1 MIKSMTGFGRS
12 EYSDEK
18 RNVTVEIKTVN
29 HRYFDVN
36 CRVPRR
42 YSFVEDK
49 LKALIKE
56 TVKRG
61 KVEVS
66 VAVENLTDG
75 DTTISLNLDIAKA
88 YIDRLNELKANFQL
102 NGEVD
107 LTYVATL
114 PEVMKSMAKVA
125 DEEEILNAILTPT
138 EMAAN
143 NLNEMRLIE
152 GEKLAKDI
160 LRRKEVVAGIVAKI
174 AERAAS
180 VPAAYRLKL
189 EERLNELLDKKIE
202 IPEDR
207 IITELA
213 IFADKCNIDE
223 EITRLKSHLSQ
234 FESIVMESGQPD
246 GKKMDFIIQEMNREA
261 NTIGSKANDLEI
273 TNMVIE
279 IKAEIEKIREQVQNI
294 E

>member
-160 LRRKEVVAGIVAKI
+160 LRRKEVVAGIVAQI
-174 AERAAS
+174 GERAAS

-246 GKKMDFIIQEMNREA
+246 GKKLDFIIQEMNREA

>member
-160 LRRKEVVAGIVAKI
+160 LRRKEVVAGIVAQI
-174 AERAAS
+174 GERAAS

-202 IPEDR
+202 IPEER

-246 GKKMDFIIQEMNREA
+246 GKKLDFIIQEMNREA